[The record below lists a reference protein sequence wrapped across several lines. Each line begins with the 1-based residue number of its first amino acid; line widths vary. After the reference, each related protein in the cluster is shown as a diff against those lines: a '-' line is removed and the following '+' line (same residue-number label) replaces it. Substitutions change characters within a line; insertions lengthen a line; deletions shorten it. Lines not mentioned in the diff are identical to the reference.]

1 MRKEIE
7 VTQRIRSFIGGSQ
20 RKATLRTCVDGQ
32 TMNTA
37 SFWDSG
43 SRNEFLVVNIDTGAS
58 FVPRKGIYPTF
69 QAEYTLQPGEILIQT
84 GVFMGKPSR
93 PYITF
98 QPIDGA
104 EKVMRYL
111 GNPKVYKDLIF

>member
-7 VTQRIRSFIGGSQ
+7 VTPKIRSFIRGSQ
-20 RKATLRTCVDGQ
+20 RKATLRTCGDGQ

-43 SRNEFLVVNIDTGAS
+43 SRDEFLVVNMNTGAS

-69 QAEYTLQPGEILIQT
+69 QGEHTLQPGEIMIQT
-84 GVFMGKPSR
+84 GVFMGKPAR
-93 PYITF
+93 PYIHF
-98 QPIDGA
+98 QPRDGV
-104 EKVMRYL
+104 EKVMRFL
-111 GNPKVYKDLIF
+111 GNPKIYKDLNF